1 MCGNNKKTQ
10 TGKGTKMKK
19 TIIILLLAFA
29 SGVLFAQQSG
39 QRVMLT
45 AKEKKDSIAESQYQ
59 LNKYM
64 LENRD
69 FVLEA
74 NYLQDRRG
82 NRRIVNSTINFVA
95 IDSTTAIIQVGS
107 DYRNGPNGVGG
118 VTAKGKITRW
128 VLTENKKQKSFN
140 LSINVMTSIGFYD
153 LFFSIGSWGESTARL
168 TGLSAGELTFEGNV
182 EPYSAS
188 RVYEG
193 RSL

>member
-1 MCGNNKKTQ
+1 
-10 TGKGTKMKK
+10 MKK
-19 TIIILLLAFA
+19 IILILLLVFT
-29 SGVLFAQQSG
+29 SGVLVAQDAG
-39 QRVMLT
+39 RKVALT
-45 AKEKKDSIAESQYQ
+45 KKEKKDSIAESQYR

-74 NYLQDRRG
+74 NYLQDRHG

-118 VTAKGKITRW
+118 VTAKGNITRW

-153 LFFSIGSWGESTARL
+153 LFFSINLWGNSTARL
-168 TGLSAGELTFEGNV
+168 TGLSAGELTFEGNI